1 MTMRKWWPRSF
12 LLAGCVLAAVLIP
25 GIGNAQYR
33 GGTIKIGVLNDQS
46 GLYADIAG
54 TASVWMAR
62 KAVEDFGAAAKGMKV
77 EIIGGDHQNKPDI
90 GLSIAR
96 QWFDVDKVDAIA
108 DVPTSSVALAIN
120 EVTRD
125 KNKAFLAVGPA
136 TSDLTGKACSP
147 NTVHW
152 IYDTWALA
160 NGTGNAIV
168 KRGGDSWFFL
178 TADYA
183 FGYALERDTEA
194 VVVKSGGKVLG
205 KVRHPFPGTDFS
217 SFLLQAKASKAKIIG
232 LANAGGDTINSI
244 KQASEFG
251 IVEGGQKLAGL
262 LIFINDIHALGLK
275 TAQGLIFT
283 DPWYWD
289 QNDTNRAFAREYFAA
304 LGRMPGYTV
313 VGVYSAVIHY
323 LRAVEALG
331 SHTDGKAVIA
341 KMKELPTEDRLMG
354 KGYVR
359 VDGRKIH
366 PMYLFEV
373 KTPEES
379 KAPWDYY
386 KQLATISA
394 EEAWRPLDQ
403 SECPMVKK

>member
-1 MTMRKWWPRSF
+1 
-12 LLAGCVLAAVLIP
+12 
-25 GIGNAQYR
+25 
-33 GGTIKIGVLNDQS
+33 
-46 GLYADIAG
+46 
-54 TASVWMAR
+54 MAR

-120 EVTRD
+120 ELTRE
-125 KNKAFLAVGPA
+125 KNKVFLAVGPA

-168 KRGGDSWFFL
+168 KRGGDTWFFL

-289 QNDTNRAFAREYFAA
+289 QNDSNRTFAREYFAA

-323 LRAVEALG
+323 LRAVDALG
-331 SHTDGKAVIA
+331 SHADGRAVIA

-359 VDGRKIH
+359 IDGRKIH

-373 KTPEES
+373 KKPEES

-386 KQLATISA
+386 KQLATIPA
-394 EEAWRPLDQ
+394 AEAWRPLDQ
-403 SECPMVKK
+403 SECPLVKK